1 MSKATKFNLEA
12 IPDAVKA
19 MAEKHNVQV
28 VGVHTTVHNK
38 KKDHVYILETQS
50 GLKFKSTER
59 QLSKLT
65 STEALA
71 VFALNNYLGSRESAP
86 QYKKLQQM
94 AKSAGAKLIDSD
106 WFGAKHYY
114 TFALADGRHV
124 QIYGSKLIERGWP
137 DDIDAYL
144 GWSSARKLPAAG
156 KRMSQAEL
164 FDEFKAMVAQHG
176 ATVQESCWLGARTP
190 HAVLLSDGTV
200 RHIKPNQ
207 LKYIGWPMVPY
218 DELRKLAAPASV
230 SLLPGAAAGDKQ
242 QFLLS
247 LPGGW
252 YKQGGFYELKA
263 LIEDKMVDFAL
274 EATVWAKNAK
284 VSVVPQEWVGPE
296 AEYEFMRLNGEH
308 FFSKLPC
315 AHRIAEQREANLH
328 LGYIRRAGNRY
339 GYTLVSEK
347 WKGRDA
353 AYAWTTPD
361 GSEVFSTVAG
371 LEMAEAHAAELSTL
385 RHKGEQHHY
394 TLEST
399 LWVGP
404 DAEYV
409 WRGPSGEVV
418 TMSWPDLQAYVRE
431 RQRIEKVSAK
441 CPDKGTTAEAMAWLA
456 ELKAWAES
464 VGLALQNSKWRG
476 ATASYMWGLPN
487 GRLMVAPVHRLK
499 AEVNRLLKGRTARL
513 LTAADSIALLKTFPQ
528 C

>member
-1 MSKATKFNLEA
+1 MSKATQFNLETL
-12 IPDAVKA
+12 PEAVKA
-19 MAEKHNVQV
+19 MAATHSVQV
-28 VGVHTTVHNK
+28 VGVHETFRNE
-38 KKDHVYILETQS
+38 KDRVYILETQS

-59 QLSKLT
+59 QLSQLT
-65 STEALA
+65 SSEALA
-71 VFALNNYLGSRESAP
+71 VFALNNYLGSSGGSS
-86 QYKKLQQM
+86 QYQKLQQM
-94 AKSAGAKLIDSD
+94 AKSAGAKLLDSD
-106 WFGAKHYY
+106 WHGAKHYY

-124 QIYGSKLIERGWP
+124 QIYGAKLIERGWP

-144 GWSSARKLPAAG
+144 DWSSARKLPPAG
-156 KRMSQAEL
+156 KRKSSAEL
-164 FDEFKAMVAQHG
+164 FEEFKAMVAQHG
-176 ATVQESCWLGARTP
+176 ASVQETSWLGARTP
-190 HAVLLSDGTV
+190 HAVVLSDGTV

-230 SLLPGAAAGDKQ
+230 SLLPGTTEGEKQ

-263 LIEDKMVDFAL
+263 LIEDKMVEFAV
-274 EATVWAKNAK
+274 EATVWAKKAR
-284 VSVVPQEWVGPE
+284 VTVVPQEWAGPD
-296 AEYEFMRLNGEH
+296 ADYEFMRLTGER

-315 AHRIAEQREANLH
+315 AHRIAEQREANLN
-328 LGYIRRAGNRY
+328 LGYIRRAGNSY

-353 AYAWTTPD
+353 AYCWKAPN
-361 GSEVFSTVAG
+361 GSEVFSTLHG
-371 LEMAEAHAAELSTL
+371 LEMAEAHAAELSVL

-409 WRGPSGEVV
+409 WRSPNGEVV
-418 TMSWPDLQAYVRE
+418 TMSWPDLRAYVRE
-431 RQRIEKVSAK
+431 RQRLEKVSAK
-441 CPDKGTTAEAMAWLA
+441 CPDKGATKEAVLWLA
-456 ELKAWAES
+456 ELKAWADS
-464 VGLALQNSKWRG
+464 VGLVLQNSKWRG
-476 ATASYMWGLPN
+476 ATASYMWALPN

-499 AEVNRLLKGRTARL
+499 AEVNRLLKWRTSRL
-513 LTAADSIALLKTFPQ
+513 LTADDSSTLLKTFPQ